1 MSEGTEMK
9 TDRTWERCEFMNV
22 DANLMMLLMTFPVYS
37 RKRISRRRRRL
48 HSSSSRS
55 QVVVQLITQQQRG
68 KKCTRREG

>member
-37 RKRISRRRRRL
+37 RKRISRRRRRRL
-48 HSSSSRS
+48 HSSS
-55 QVVVQLITQQQRG
+55 TG
-68 KKCTRREG
+68 TRAPAAVAAKLSFSS

>member
-37 RKRISRRRRRL
+37 RKRISRRL
-48 HSSSSRS
+48 HSSS
-55 QVVVQLITQQQRG
+55 TG
-68 KKCTRREG
+68 TRAPAAVAAKLSFSS

>member
-48 HSSSSRS
+48 HSSS
-55 QVVVQLITQQQRG
+55 TG
-68 KKCTRREG
+68 TRAAAAAVAAKLSFSS